1 VARTVRRRRRVAIFS
16 VTKTSFII
24 VAANIKA
31 TIAVRSWLSC
41 DIRFHGAQ
49 APRLALAVLL
59 GAAGLK
65 LLAGH
70 LLAIPPAALLI
81 VVACA
86 FGVGARSVAAHR

>member
-59 GAAGLK
+59 GGASLK
-65 LLAGH
+65 LGH

-86 FGVGARSVAAHR
+86 FGVGARSVAAQR